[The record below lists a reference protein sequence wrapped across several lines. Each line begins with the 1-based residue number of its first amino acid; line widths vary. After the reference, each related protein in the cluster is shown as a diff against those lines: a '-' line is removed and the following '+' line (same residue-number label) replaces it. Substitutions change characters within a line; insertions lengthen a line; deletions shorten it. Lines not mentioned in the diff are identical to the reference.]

1 MNQPD
6 ENAMSG
12 EANNSARKE
21 YAQPQLRTYGDL
33 RMLTE
38 GGSVSTAETA
48 PPTPTMPMLMML
60 L

>member
-1 MNQPD
+1 MKQFNH
-6 ENAMSG
+6 EAMSG
-12 EANNSARKE
+12 EVIDTARKE
-21 YAQPQLRTYGDL
+21 YRQPQLRTYGDL

-60 L
+60 I